1 MSNAAGREKT
11 RASGRVH
18 LSRREHG
25 DGACRRLARDRHRKA
40 KRPSLVEQLE
50 RSVRWLRDTRLA
62 EQTPLR
68 VRPRV
73 RAHAAFFKYILPR
86 HTPRDQ
92 SSCGRLQIRATC
104 LRKTLCRKRTV
115 NVHQLSISI
124 LSASIPT
131 VLMMKAAAYDRP
143 LSSASSWGP
152 PCPCHQTPQRT
163 VLRRGKQMSASWGK
177 SVEPH
182 VVVLCHVERGGRV
195 LGCRQ
200 RAPHAV
206 PCLKDR
212 CGEAVRVALVVAGD
226 ARAVGWICRR
236 AAPFSPAALR
246 SPKDS
251 LLCASSQT
259 A

>member
-1 MSNAAGREKT
+1 MQAAVFTSAVASTETEPAAGWPEIVTGKRSGPALLSSSNARYDGFGIPAL
-11 RASGRVH
+11 
-18 LSRREHG
+18 LSRPHCGYAHG
-25 DGACRRLARDRHRKA
+25 CEPMPPSSNTSCRA
-40 KRPSLVEQLE
+40 
-50 RSVRWLRDTRLA
+50 TRLGISLA
-62 EQTPLR
+62 
-68 VRPRV
+68 VAV
-73 RAHAAFFKYILPR
+73 CK
-86 HTPRDQ
+86 
-92 SSCGRLQIRATC
+92 SV
-104 LRKTLCRKRTV
+104 RKRTV

-246 SPKDS
+246 KLADS
-251 LLCASSQT
+251 RRLARSGPGAHRRGC
-259 A
+259 

>member
-25 DGACRRLARDRHRKA
+25 DGACRRLARDRHWKA

-73 RAHAAFFKYILPR
+73 RAHAALFKHVLSAP
-86 HTPRDQ
+86 HASGSVT
-92 SSCGRLQIRATC
+92 SCGRLQIRATC
-104 LRKTLCRKRTV
+104 LRTV

-182 VVVLCHVERGGRV
+182 VVVLRHVERCGRV

-236 AAPFSPAALR
+236 AAPFSPAALC

-259 A
+259 AGG